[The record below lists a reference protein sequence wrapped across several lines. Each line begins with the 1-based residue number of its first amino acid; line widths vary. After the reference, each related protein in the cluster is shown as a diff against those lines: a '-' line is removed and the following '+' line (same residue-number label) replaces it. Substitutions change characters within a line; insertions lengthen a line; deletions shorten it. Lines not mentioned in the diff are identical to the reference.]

1 MLESKDESVVS
12 KGFRPAL
19 IRVLEIFCAVSE
31 LDNEAGFAVTG
42 VFLNVCNN
50 FRVAISAIISLQK
63 HSRS

>member
-31 LDNEAGFAVTG
+31 LDNEAGLAVMG
-42 VFLNVCNN
+42 VFLNV
-50 FRVAISAIISLQK
+50 
-63 HSRS
+63 